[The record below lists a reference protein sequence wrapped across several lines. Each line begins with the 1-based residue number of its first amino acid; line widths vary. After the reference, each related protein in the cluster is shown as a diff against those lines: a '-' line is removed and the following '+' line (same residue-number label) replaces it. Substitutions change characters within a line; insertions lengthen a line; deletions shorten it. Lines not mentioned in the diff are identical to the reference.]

1 MKRRDFLRLGAMGGA
16 AFAAGGCG
24 KAGTQLIRFVP
35 EETLVPGVAVW
46 RPSIC
51 AQCPA
56 GCGLQVRVM
65 EGDAEVVRGGK
76 FGVIKMGLAKKL
88 EGNPD
93 HPVNHG
99 KLCAWG
105 QAGLQV
111 TYNPD
116 RIKHPLKRVGQRGS
130 GEFVQVGWDEA
141 IQELMAHL
149 SPLASQRNSPSL
161 AFLTKSLRGQRREL
175 IGRFLSGFDNAQLA
189 EFELFDDRV
198 LRRANYLS
206 FGYDQLPTFDLAR
219 SNYLISFGADFLGT
233 WNSPVAQG
241 FAYGTMRQ
249 GRQGARGKFVQ
260 VEPRMSQTGGNSD
273 EWIAARPGTEG
284 ELALG
289 LAHVILNEHLGTA
302 EMAGAAGARIDG
314 WREGLPDYSPEAV
327 AWKTGVAPE
336 TISRLAREM
345 ATHPPAVAMVGG
357 APLAQTNGLFIAL
370 AVNALNGLLGN
381 IMKPGGLLFTPEPP
395 LSTVESSAKVRPA
408 QEATSVRALAQQIL
422 SRQPHPIG
430 TLLLSDTNP
439 VFGAPLE
446 WQVKEALGAV
456 PFITSFGTCIDE
468 TSSFADL
475 ILPDHSSLE
484 SWIDHVP
491 ESGTT
496 EATVSVAPPALLALH
511 DTRAMPDVLL
521 DLAHRLGG
529 RTGEA
534 LPWKSYEE
542 MLRTTIAPLRRLAGP
557 ITADSDDEF
566 WGKVKQRGGW
576 WGADKSIPPKTK
588 TRPPSFPP
596 VKNEEAQFDGPK
608 AEFPLHFLP
617 YASQQFFDGTLAN
630 LPWMQEMPDVLT
642 TAMWSSWVEINPQT
656 AASLGIEQGD
666 LVDVAS
672 QHGKLRTTALLS
684 PGISP
689 DVVAMPVGQGHE
701 EYGRY
706 ASGRGTNPL
715 KIIGPQV
722 EPNTSS
728 WAWAGTRVSLAR
740 VGKGAGALILF
751 SGGPSEWNEQK
762 VIR

>member
-16 AFAAGGCG
+16 AVTVGGCS
-24 KAGTQLIRFVP
+24 KVGTQLIRFVP

-56 GCGLQVRVM
+56 GCGLQVRVI
-65 EGDAEVVRGGK
+65 EGDAEVLRNGQ

-93 HPVNHG
+93 HPVNRG

-116 RIKHPLKRVGQRGS
+116 RLKHPLKSVGPRGS
-130 GEFVQVGWDEA
+130 GEFVQISWEEA
-141 IQELMAHL
+141 IHELMAHL
-149 SPLASQRNSPSL
+149 RPLASQKNSPSL
-161 AFLTKSLRGQRREL
+161 AFVTKPLRGQRREL

-189 EFELFDDRV
+189 EFELFDDSV

-206 FGYDQLPTFDLAR
+206 FGYAQLPTFDLAR

-241 FAYGTMRQ
+241 FAYGAMRQ
-249 GRQGARGKFVQ
+249 GRPGARGKFVQ
-260 VEPRMSQTGGNSD
+260 VEPRMSQTGANSD
-273 EWIAARPGTEG
+273 EWIPARPGTEG

-289 LAHVILNEHLGTA
+289 LAHVILNEHLGAA
-302 EMAGAAGARIDG
+302 ETAGAAGARIEG

-327 AWKTGVAPE
+327 AWKTGVAPDLI
-336 TISRLAREM
+336 TRLAREI
-345 ATHPPAVAMVGG
+345 AAHPPAVAVVGG
-357 APLAQTNGLFIAL
+357 APLAQTNGLFTAL
-370 AVNALNGLLGN
+370 AVNALNGLLN
-381 IMKPGGLLFTPEPP
+381 NVMKPGGVLFTPEPP
-395 LSTVESSAKVRPA
+395 LSTTESPAKNHTA
-408 QEATSVRALAQQIL
+408 QQTTSVRKLAQQIL
-422 SRQPHPIG
+422 SRQPSPVG
-430 TLLLSDTNP
+430 VVLLCDTNP
-439 VFGAPLE
+439 VFAAPTE
-446 WQVKEALGAV
+446 WQVKEGLNAV
-456 PFITSFGTCIDE
+456 PFIVSFGAFIDE

-475 ILPDHSSLE
+475 ILPDHSPLE

-491 ESGTT
+491 ESGAA
-496 EATVSVAPPALLALH
+496 EATVSVAPPSVLPLH

-521 DLAHRLGG
+521 DLAHHLGG
-529 RTGEA
+529 RAAAA
-534 LPWKSYEE
+534 LPWKNYEE
-542 MLRTTIAPLRRLAGP
+542 MLQATITPLRHVSGSVSA
-557 ITADSDDEF
+557 ASDGEF
-566 WGKVKQRGGW
+566 WANVKTQGGW
-576 WGADKSIPPKTK
+576 WSADKNIARKPKA
-588 TRPPSFPP
+588 PPSSFAP
-596 VKNEEAQFDGPK
+596 VKNEEAQFDGTK

-617 YASQQFFDGTLAN
+617 FASQQFFDGSLAN

-642 TAMWSSWVEINPQT
+642 TDMWGSWVEVNPRT
-656 AASLGIEQGD
+656 AARLGIEQGD
-666 LVDVAS
+666 LLEIAS
-672 QHGKLRTTALLS
+672 QHGKVRAPALLF

-689 DVVAMPVGQGHE
+689 DVIAMPVGQGHA

-706 ASGRGTNPL
+706 ASDRGANPL

-728 WAWAGTRVSLAR
+728 WAWAGTRVSVTK
-740 VGKGAGALILF
+740 VGKGALILF
-751 SGGPSEWNEQK
+751 SGGPTEWSDN
-762 VIR
+762 VRR